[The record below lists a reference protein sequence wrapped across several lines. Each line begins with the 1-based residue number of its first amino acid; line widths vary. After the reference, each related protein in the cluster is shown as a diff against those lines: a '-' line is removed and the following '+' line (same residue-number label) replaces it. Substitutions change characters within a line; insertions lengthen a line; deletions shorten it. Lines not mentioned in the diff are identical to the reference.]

1 MSFFKKVRANAQKN
15 AQKVAKQTRT
25 TKTNKTGPTKEQIEN
40 IIRSLDKMIN
50 DFEQRKKK
58 LPFYESKKKKDL
70 EKRIAI
76 AKSQK
81 QHWEQKLKET
91 FAPSVI
97 SPCSF
102 QLMEFVIA
110 VLFLILL
117 IKIYSRLSVFS
128 SINEFYTTRQD
139 TKTFN

>member
-1 MSFFKKVRANAQKN
+1 MRERQKRNAKINAYKRQLAAFDDFIKN
-15 AQKVAKQTRT
+15 L
-25 TKTNKTGPTKEQIEN
+25 EQE
-40 IIRSLDKMIN
+40 
-50 DFEQRKKK
+50 KKK
-58 LPFYESKKKKDL
+58 LSFFDFKGKKKIK
-70 EKRIAI
+70 
-76 AKSQK
+76 AKINAAKQQK
-81 QHWEQKLKET
+81 KEIEEKLKKLENEKFT
-91 FAPSVI
+91 SPVII

-102 QLMEFVIA
+102 QLMEIVIV

>member
-1 MSFFKKVRANAQKN
+1 MSIFKKVQANTQKI
-15 AQKVAKQTRT
+15 AKQTRN
-25 TKTNKTGPTKEQIEN
+25 TKTNKTDPRKEQIEN
-40 IIRSLDKMIN
+40 TIRSLVKIIN
-50 DFEQRKKK
+50 DLEQRKKK

-70 EKRIAI
+70 EKRIAA

-81 QHWEQKLKET
+81 QYWEQKLKEKFT
-91 FAPSVI
+91 SSIVI

-102 QLMEFVIA
+102 QLMEIIIA
-110 VLFLILL
+110 VLFLVLL

>member
-1 MSFFKKVRANAQKN
+1 MSFFKKVRANTQKI
-15 AQKVAKQTRT
+15 AKQTRN
-25 TKTNKTGPTKEQIEN
+25 TKTNKTGPTKEQIEAR
-40 IIRSLDKMIN
+40 IRALVRIIN
-50 DFEQRKKK
+50 DLEQRKKK

-70 EKRIAI
+70 EKRIAA

-81 QHWEQKLKET
+81 QYWERKLNET
-91 FAPSVI
+91 FAPSVII

-110 VLFLILL
+110 ILFLVLL